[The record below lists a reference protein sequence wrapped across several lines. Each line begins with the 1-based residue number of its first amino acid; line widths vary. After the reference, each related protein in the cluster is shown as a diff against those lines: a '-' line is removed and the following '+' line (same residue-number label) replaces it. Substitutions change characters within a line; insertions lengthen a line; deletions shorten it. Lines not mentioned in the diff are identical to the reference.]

1 MFKKKKVKFKTISFL
16 DSYWVSN
23 FWIID
28 NTMFLV
34 KLDKQSTVYAID
46 AKIVL
51 ENLKTNL
58 HTNAF
63 LADPFSDN
71 VINRIKSELEYRFKL
86 DETIIDI
93 SLTNNELLITTL
105 KTKTNK
111 NYKYIKNKLEVILNS
126 DHWSIF
132 DKDKYLGSKKAL
144 LDKLTIKKIFYSG
157 DNLFIVTDNELYL
170 FKDLQL
176 KKIYSSTS
184 RIQVCKFDLTSVI
197 ISDMQLNKTFCF
209 NFVLNKNVND
219 ICNKFYYRLDSWN
232 QKFIVGKPLFDYQK
246 HHNYY
251 LPLEFIY
258 T

>member
-1 MFKKKKVKFKTISFL
+1 
-16 DSYWVSN
+16 
-23 FWIID
+23 
-28 NTMFLV
+28 MFLV

-111 NYKYIKNKLEVILNS
+111 NYKYIKNKLEVISNS
-126 DHWSIF
+126 DHW
-132 DKDKYLGSKKAL
+132 
-144 LDKLTIKKIFYSG
+144 
-157 DNLFIVTDNELYL
+157 
-170 FKDLQL
+170 
-176 KKIYSSTS
+176 
-184 RIQVCKFDLTSVI
+184 
-197 ISDMQLNKTFCF
+197 
-209 NFVLNKNVND
+209 
-219 ICNKFYYRLDSWN
+219 
-232 QKFIVGKPLFDYQK
+232 
-246 HHNYY
+246 
-251 LPLEFIY
+251 
-258 T
+258 